1 MRSALSFGSIVRA
14 SIIVAISGAL
24 VGAVMGSAHA
34 QEKIARVRMLVQ
46 SSPLAG
52 FRHAAADEVWAQLR
66 QGDVLALVREPE
78 NTFDANAVRVEWQ
91 GHKLGYVPRRDN
103 AALAWALD
111 RGETLH
117 ARISRAEWHS
127 NPSRRIAFEVFVE

>member
-1 MRSALSFGSIVRA
+1 MRSVLRSAALSAA
-14 SIIVAISGAL
+14 SCLAIAAAPP
-24 VGAVMGSAHA
+24 VQA
-34 QEKIARVRMLVQ
+34 QEKTPHVRMLVQ

-52 FRHAAADEVWAQLR
+52 FRHAAADEVWGYLR
-66 QGDVLALVREPE
+66 SGDELALIRERD
-78 NTFDANAVRVEWQ
+78 NAFDENAVRVEWQ

-117 ARISRAEWHS
+117 ARVSRAEWHP
-127 NPSRRIAFEVFVE
+127 NPARRITFQVYVE